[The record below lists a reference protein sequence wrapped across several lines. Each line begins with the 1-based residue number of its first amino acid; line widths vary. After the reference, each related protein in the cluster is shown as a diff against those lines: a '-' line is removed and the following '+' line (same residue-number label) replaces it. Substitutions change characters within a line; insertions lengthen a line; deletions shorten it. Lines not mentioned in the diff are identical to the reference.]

1 MDRGYKKMR
10 VTNIDTL
17 SALFDRLITENIKK
31 YFFNKDGKLEETKH
45 QEIVI
50 SEVKNKITEL
60 FTEVFE
66 SGEYPHLSEKR
77 TFDEN
82 AIVEE
87 LEELIFNDINIGE
100 ADRERLLQVNSDNP
114 NIEKLIVNEKRL
126 RKSNEGRAR
135 NKNNIDNELG
145 KINER

>member
-66 SGEYPHLSEKR
+66 SGEYPYLSEKR

-145 KINER
+145 KING

>member
-145 KINER
+145 KK